1 MEKYIF
7 SILIALLTLP
17 VFAQKQAQ
25 AKLMLDKT
33 AAAFEKAG
41 GVQADFTVEAF
52 NKLSLIHI

>member
-25 AKLMLDKT
+25 AKLMLLLLRRPAVYKPI
-33 AAAFEKAG
+33 
-41 GVQADFTVEAF
+41 
-52 NKLSLIHI
+52 LL

>member
-41 GVQADFTVEAF
+41 GVSRFYCRGF
-52 NKLSLIHI
+52 